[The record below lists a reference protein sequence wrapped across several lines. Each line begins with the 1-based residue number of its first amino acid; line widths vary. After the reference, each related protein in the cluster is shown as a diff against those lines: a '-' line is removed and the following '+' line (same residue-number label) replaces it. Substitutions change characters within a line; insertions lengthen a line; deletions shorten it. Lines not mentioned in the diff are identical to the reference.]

1 MHNDS
6 ESDQRPAPPLD
17 EALRRSETLRLL
29 ASKPRLTIRE
39 MDEAATRLGIRRAYL
54 YRLLAA
60 FRMRPRTSTLLPKA
74 EGRKVGT
81 YLVSPQI
88 ELTIEKAIESF
99 YLQRAKPPFSA
110 LARQIYADCHQAGL
124 KPPDRKTI
132 RLRLSALDER
142 KVMAARLGAKAAR
155 ERFGRVNHAPVI
167 KQALKQVQIDHTP
180 VDLIVVD
187 EINRKPL
194 GRPWLSLVID
204 NASRMVCGFFLSMIP
219 PSSISVAL
227 ALAHS
232 VAPKDLWLADRELSF
247 EWPVSGLPD
256 LVYMDNAKEFHA
268 EALRSAAQEYGIDLE
283 FRPLGRPHFGGH
295 IERLIGTM
303 MGAVHL
309 IPGTTFSN
317 VAERGDYPSAKR
329 AVMTLPELE
338 RWFAL
343 QVHVYHSTIHSALN
357 VTPLTA
363 WNRAV
368 GVRDT
373 PILQMSD
380 ADQRSFFIDLLPGER
395 RKIRRDGIRLFNI
408 HYWSNVLSPLA
419 GRVRAAALVKYDPRD
434 LSTIHYQDEQG
445 DYWPI
450 PYRDLG
456 APPISLWEHRAAESA
471 LRAQGRHSFN
481 EKDLFSAVL
490 QQRDIIGAAMNKT
503 HKMGRPESKKASAP
517 SSPTV
522 DEDDL
527 EHAQIT
533 GFKVEEWEE

>member
-1 MHNDS
+1 MPDTSGNEGRS
-6 ESDQRPAPPLD
+6 KARR
-17 EALRRSETLRLL
+17 EAALKRCEVVQQL
-29 ASKPRLTIRE
+29 AAKSRLTILE
-39 MDEAATRLGIRRAYL
+39 VEAAASSLGLSRTHF
-54 YRLLAA
+54 YRLLEQ
-60 FRMRPRTSTLLPKA
+60 FRKRPRLSTLLPKA
-74 EGRKVGT
+74 EGRTVGT
-81 YLVSPQI
+81 RLVSPQI
-88 ELTIEKAIESF
+88 ELIVENSIEFF
-99 YLQRAKPPFSA
+99 YLQRIKPPFSA
-110 LARQIYADCHQAGL
+110 LVRQIQADCHQAGL

-142 KVMAARLGAKAAR
+142 KVMAARLGAKAAK
-155 ERFGRVNHAPVI
+155 ERYGHVRHAPAM
-167 KQALKQVQIDHTP
+167 KQALERVQIDHTP

-194 GRPWLSLVID
+194 GRPWLSLAID

-219 PSSISVAL
+219 PSSISVAI
-227 ALAHS
+227 ALAHC

-283 FRPLGRPHFGGH
+283 FRPRGLPHFGGH

-309 IPGTTFSN
+309 VPGTTFSN
-317 VAERGDYPSAKR
+317 VAERGDYSSAKN

-343 QVHVYHSTIHSALN
+343 QVHAYHSTIHSSLKM
-357 VTPLTA
+357 TPLTA
-363 WNRAV
+363 WKQAV
-368 GVRDT
+368 AARET
-373 PILQMSD
+373 PIRQMSD
-380 ADQRSFFIDLLPGER
+380 ADQHTFFLDLLPGER
-395 RKIRRDGIRLFNI
+395 RRIRRDGIRLFNI
-408 HYWSNVLSPLA
+408 HYWHNVLSPLA
-419 GRVRAAALVKYDPRD
+419 GRISTPALVKYDPRD
-434 LSTIHYQDEQG
+434 LSTIYYHDERG
-445 DYWPI
+445 NYWPI
-450 PYRDLG
+450 PYRKLG

-490 QQRDIIGAAMNKT
+490 QQRDIVGAACDKT
-503 HKMGRPESKKASAP
+503 HKMARPGPKKHAAP
-517 SSPTV
+517 SPPV
-522 DEDDL
+522 ADEDDL
-527 EHAQIT
+527 AHAQIT

>member
-1 MHNDS
+1 VV
-6 ESDQRPAPPLD
+6 QQ
-17 EALRRSETLRLL
+17 L
-29 ASKPRLTIRE
+29 AAKSRLTILE
-39 MDEAATRLGIRRAYL
+39 VEAAASSLGLSRTHF
-54 YRLLAA
+54 YRLLEQ
-60 FRMRPRTSTLLPKA
+60 FRKRPRLSTLLPKA

-81 YLVSPQI
+81 RLVSPQI
-88 ELTIEKAIESF
+88 ELIVENSIESF
-99 YLQRAKPPFSA
+99 YLQRIKPPFSA
-110 LARQIYADCHQAGL
+110 LVRQIQADCHQAGL

-142 KVMAARLGAKAAR
+142 KIMAARWGAKAAK
-155 ERFGRVNHAPVI
+155 ERYGHVRHAPAM
-167 KQALKQVQIDHTP
+167 KQALERVQIDHTP

-194 GRPWLSLVID
+194 GRPWLSLAID
-204 NASRMVCGFFLSMIP
+204 NASRMVCGFLLSMIP

-227 ALAHS
+227 ALAHC

-283 FRPLGRPHFGGH
+283 FRPRGLPHFGGH

-309 IPGTTFSN
+309 VPGTTFSN
-317 VAERGDYPSAKR
+317 VAERGDYSSAKN

-343 QVHVYHSTIHSALN
+343 QVHAYHSTIHSNLKM
-357 VTPLTA
+357 TPLTA
-363 WNRAV
+363 WQQAV
-368 GVRDT
+368 AARET
-373 PILQMSD
+373 PIRQMSD
-380 ADQRSFFIDLLPGER
+380 ANQHTFFLDLLPGER
-395 RKIRRDGIRLFNI
+395 RRIRRDGIRLFNI
-408 HYWSNVLSPLA
+408 HYWHNVLSPLA
-419 GRVRAAALVKYDPRD
+419 GRIGTPALVKYDPRD
-434 LSTIHYQDEQG
+434 LSTIYYHDEQG
-445 DYWPI
+445 NYWPI

-471 LRAQGRHSFN
+471 LRAQGKHSFN

-490 QQRDIIGAAMNKT
+490 QQREIVGAACDKT
-503 HKMGRPESKKASAP
+503 HKMARPEPKKHAAP
-517 SSPTV
+517 SSPV
-522 DEDDL
+522 ADEDDL
-527 EHAQIT
+527 AHAQIT